1 VARQVIHAGDDPG
14 PITGCP
20 AQLKR
25 SEFAE
30 VLTMAVGNYHI
41 GFNRMSLEDENGQN
55 FELPILAID
64 SRFALAGRRSA
75 RPGFPHQKACGAPSV
90 SPEKDARGLEN

>member
-1 VARQVIHAGDDPG
+1 VARQVIHASDDLG
-14 PITGCP
+14 PITGRT

-30 VLTMAVGNYHI
+30 VLTMAVGSYHI
-41 GFNRMSLEDENGQN
+41 GFNRMSLENENGQN

-64 SRFALAGRRSA
+64 LTNAICFSRASLG
-75 RPGFPHQKACGAPSV
+75 
-90 SPEKDARGLEN
+90 